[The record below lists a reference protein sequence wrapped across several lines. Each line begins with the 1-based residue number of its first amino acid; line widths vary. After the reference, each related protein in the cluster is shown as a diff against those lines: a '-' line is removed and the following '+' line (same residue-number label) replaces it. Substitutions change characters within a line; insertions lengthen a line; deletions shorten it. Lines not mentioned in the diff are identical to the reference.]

1 MKNIVLLGFMGTGK
15 TSIGRSLASKLQR
28 RFVDLDN
35 MIELD
40 CGEKV
45 SVIFAKHGE
54 SYFRTLER
62 EMIVTVSHY
71 KNTVIAT
78 GGGAV
83 LYPENIDQLRRNG
96 VLITLT
102 ADPAVI
108 LERTAR
114 KTSRPLLNT
123 PDPKQAIATLLAE
136 RESLYQAA
144 DYIVDTSEGSVHE
157 ITDRIIA
164 LLKQGGHFC
173 G

>member
-15 TSIGRSLASKLQR
+15 TSIGRSLASKLQC
-28 RFVDLDN
+28 RFVDVDS
-35 MIELD
+35 MIEFER
-40 CGEKV
+40 GEKINE
-45 SVIFAKHGE
+45 IFAKHGE
-54 SYFRTLER
+54 SYFRALER
-62 EMIVTVSHY
+62 EMIITVSHY

-102 ADPAVI
+102 AAPEVI
-108 LERTAR
+108 LERTAK
-114 KTSRPLLNT
+114 KTTRPLLNT
-123 PDPKQAIATLLAE
+123 PDPKQAIAMLLAE
-136 RESLYQAA
+136 REPLYQAA
-144 DYIVDTSEGSVHE
+144 DYIVDTSKGSVYE

-164 LLKQGGHFC
+164 LLKQGGHFR